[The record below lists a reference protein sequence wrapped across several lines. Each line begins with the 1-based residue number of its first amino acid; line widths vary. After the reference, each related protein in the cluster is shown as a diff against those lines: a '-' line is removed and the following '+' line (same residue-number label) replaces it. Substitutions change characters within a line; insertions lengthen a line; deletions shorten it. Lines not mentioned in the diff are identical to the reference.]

1 MTTHTWLTVVA
12 LCCPLMILGGCQ
24 ERVVRV
30 PDRVWDAA
38 MAYCEH
44 RRTCSGYRFFEYYTS
59 IEDCA
64 DIMTKYFPWDRYTEV
79 CIEAH
84 IATFECE
91 AAEPCYPEPY
101 SCDLPNQ
108 LRSYHCWRFDTAY

>member
-1 MTTHTWLTVVA
+1 M
-12 LCCPLMILGGCQ
+12 
-24 ERVVRV
+24 E
-30 PDRVWDAA
+30 
-38 MAYCEH
+38 
-44 RRTCSGYRFFEYYTS
+44 S
-59 IEDCA
+59 
-64 DIMTKYFPWDRYTEV
+64 

-108 LRSYHCWRFDTAY
+108 LRSYHCWRFDTAYYGWNCGMDATDFASCNEWCSGSSDIREYVLCSAETPDYCQCGSETCQEGEYCCYCQTEW